1 MDFIVN
7 HYTIILVIAAFLIF
21 ALIGFAVDSTKNKK
35 KKEEDLLTKPNDE
48 VDVNLIK
55 EEPIE
60 QYTEDIIE
68 TPITENMPDD
78 QININTDN

>member
-78 QININTDN
+78 QVNINTDN